1 MNCYHSTVAGRGRTR
16 QSIGMIR
23 TGFRP
28 MKFTWPATPRSALF
42 AALLAS
48 LAPRA
53 ARAENS
59 LSYKYEDYREA
70 GGRIAVQT
78 RGTYLE
84 QDLGTDM
91 HLKLEG
97 IVDAITGA
105 TPTGAPAPAGSD
117 QVDLT
122 ELHPERR
129 KAWNADLSRQFA
141 RVNVDFGFGNSRESD
156 YVSNGWAVN
165 TVTDFN
171 QKNTSVLVGLAGT
184 DDKIKV
190 LYQPPRARKHTN
202 DVIMGVTQLLDPQ
215 TSVAFDLT
223 WGRASGDLSDQ
234 YKLVQKTTEVLPGLS
249 FPLPYFDN
257 RPPYREKWIALA
269 SLNRTFREA
278 HGALEASYRFYHDT
292 NGTDAHTVD
301 LAWFQH
307 LGEKFILR
315 PTLRLYEQSAAS
327 FYYYQLDGTSV
338 TPRRGTPSPLG
349 PFASSDYRLSELRSV
364 TYGLKTIYNATA
376 AWQLDVALEQ
386 YNMRGA
392 DGVTPQSAYP
402 RARIITAGAKYSW

>member
-1 MNCYHSTVAGRGRTR
+1 MVAT
-16 QSIGMIR
+16 
-23 TGFRP
+23 FRP
-28 MKFTWPATPRSALF
+28 LMNAVSFSRPRAVFL
-42 AALLAS
+42 AALLAW

-78 RGTYLE
+78 RGAYLE
-84 QDLGTDM
+84 QDLGTEM

-105 TPTGAPAPAGSD
+105 TPTGAPAQAGSD

-129 KAWNADLSRQFA
+129 KSWNADLSRQFP
-141 RVNVDFGFGNSRESD
+141 RINVSFGVGNSRESD
-156 YVSNGWAVN
+156 YVSNGWALN

-171 QKNTSVLVGLAGT
+171 QKNTTLLAGLAGT

-190 LYQPPRARKHTN
+190 LFQGPRARKHTN
-202 DVIMGVTQLLDPQ
+202 DVIVGVSQLLDPQ
-215 TSVAFDLT
+215 TSVGLNLT

-234 YKLVQKTTEVLPGLS
+234 YKEVVKTTELLPGLS
-249 FPLPYFDN
+249 FPLQFFDN
-257 RPPYREKWIALA
+257 RPPYREKWIVLA
-269 SLNRTFREA
+269 SLNRAFREA
-278 HGALEASYRFYHDT
+278 HGALDASYRFYHDT

-307 LGEKFILR
+307 VSEKFILR
-315 PTLRLYEQSAAS
+315 PSLRLYQQSAAP
-327 FYYYQLDGTSV
+327 FYYYNMDVGTTV
-338 TPRRGTPSPLG
+338 TPHRGGPAPQG
-349 PFASSDYRLSELRSV
+349 PFYSSDYRLSELQSL
-364 TYGLKTIYNATA
+364 TYGLKAIYNVTT
-376 AWQLDVALEQ
+376 AWQFDVALEQ
-386 YNMRGA
+386 YNMRGT
-392 DGVTPQSAYP
+392 DHVTPQSAYP
-402 RARIITAGAKYSW
+402 RARIITAGAKFSW